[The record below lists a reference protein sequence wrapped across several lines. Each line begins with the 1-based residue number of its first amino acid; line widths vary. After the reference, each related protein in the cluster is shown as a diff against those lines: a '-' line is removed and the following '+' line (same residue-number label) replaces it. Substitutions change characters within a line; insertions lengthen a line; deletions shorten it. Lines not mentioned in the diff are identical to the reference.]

1 MRIENYTL
9 LEWNQQQQIFHLNRV
24 INGIADSEPGTCGYK
39 TVLKCL
45 NDEEAYPLIEY
56 IYTHIK
62 QETATSTGI
71 HLTTTQVKRHLKAAM
86 KLILEFKILELE
98 TLHKN

>member
-9 LEWNQQQQIFHLNRV
+9 VEWNQQQQIFHLNRV
-24 INGIADSEPGTCGYK
+24 TNGVAFNEPNTCGYK

-56 IYTHIK
+56 IITHIK
-62 QETATSTGI
+62 QETTSSAGK
-71 HLTTTQVKRHLKAAM
+71 HLTTAQVKRHLKAAM
-86 KLILEFKILELE
+86 KLITDFKQMELE

>member
-24 INGIADSEPGTCGYK
+24 TNGVAFHKPGTCGYK

-56 IYTHIK
+56 IITHIK

-71 HLTTTQVKRHLKAAM
+71 HLTTAQVKRHLKAAM
-86 KLILEFKILELE
+86 KLITDFKQMELE